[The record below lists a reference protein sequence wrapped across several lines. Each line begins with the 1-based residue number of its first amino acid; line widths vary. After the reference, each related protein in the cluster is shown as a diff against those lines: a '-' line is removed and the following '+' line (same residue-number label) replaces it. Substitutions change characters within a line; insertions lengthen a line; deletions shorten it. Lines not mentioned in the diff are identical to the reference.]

1 MNDMKKMIKDAAVL
15 LVITVMAGLILGFVY
30 QITKEPIAAAKE
42 KEMQQSAS
50 EPTVVK
56 DAASLPP
63 VEVSVRKEK
72 VEPVLAS
79 DAPNLKKFS
88 VVIASLSVK
97 LNAES
102 LKSRMQNEGYNV
114 ILAENEQGMYRV
126 IVASYDDKSSAAS
139 TRDQIYQ
146 KYSAKGNT
154 DYLRRTYGVPFNDLW
169 ILERQY

>member
-1 MNDMKKMIKDAAVL
+1 MAAVSAMLL
-15 LVITVMAGLILGFVY
+15 LVTSCKPKQSAYKQVY
-30 QITKEPIAAAKE
+30 EAAKE
-42 KEMQQSAS
+42 KEMQQAAS
-50 EPTVVK
+50 EQTVVK
-56 DAASLPP
+56 DAATLPP

-79 DAPNLKKFS
+79 DAANLKKFS

-102 LKSRMQNEGYNV
+102 LKSRMENEGYNV

-126 IVASYDDKSSAAS
+126 IVASYDDRGSAAS
-139 TRDQIYQ
+139 KRDEIYQ
-146 KYSAKGNT
+146 KYSQLGNS
-154 DYLRRTYGVPFNDLW
+154 DFLRRTYGVPFNDLW